1 MPRSAAE
8 AELAR
13 LYEAVVPAIHR
24 RALSLL
30 RDEQEAW
37 DVVQEVFRKLVEDPR
52 AYRGDAAPL
61 HYCYRIA
68 THLCLN
74 RLRALRV
81 RKQAEAT
88 QRLDE
93 AHEPASVEARNLVVG
108 LLDRLDARDL
118 EIATLHFFD
127 QLTQEE
133 IAEVVGH
140 TRKTVG
146 LALQR
151 VRAVARELAEEPK
164 EKA

>member
-1 MPRSAAE
+1 MPRGSAE
-8 AELAR
+8 DELAR

-24 RALSLL
+24 RALALL

-37 DVVQEVFRKLVEDPR
+37 DVVQEVFRKLVENPR
-52 AYRGDAAPL
+52 AYRGDAPPL
-61 HYCYRIA
+61 HYCYRTA
-68 THLCLN
+68 TNLCLN

-81 RKQAEAT
+81 RRESEAT
-88 QRLDE
+88 QRMDE
-93 AHEPASVEARNLVVG
+93 AHEPASVEARNLVLG

-151 VRAVARELAEEPK
+151 IRAVAHALADEPK
-164 EKA
+164 EEP